1 MANFLDT
8 LQQTHEFASLPIVA
22 SKLLRLLDDELVD
35 VRTIARHVEQDVA
48 IASKVVRVA
57 NSPIFG
63 LRIPVASVSHAIM
76 TIGMTRVTNIV
87 LGVSIFSKFVYLN
100 TLSSRF
106 LNMFW
111 MHSAVTA
118 TLARAI
124 ASKARFEFQEMEFL
138 AGLVHDIGKLAMLQ
152 ADPERFKIV
161 EQKINDGIPDL
172 DAELEM
178 FGATHTEAGEVIA
191 NLWQLP
197 APIHGVIRLHHD
209 EDCSIEEIES
219 LLSVVRV
226 ADLMAE
232 DMGYGIGEQLQAPV
246 PLHHAWRCLSTKSE
260 KLASIT
266 YEDLREQLNGEI
278 NSAISLIAAL
288 TSD

>member
-1 MANFLDT
+1 MTNFLDI
-8 LQQTHEFASLPIVA
+8 LQQTHEFASLPTVA
-22 SKLLRLLDDELVD
+22 CKVLRLLDDDHVD
-35 VRTIARHVEQDVA
+35 VRTIARHIEQDVA

-76 TIGMTRVTNIV
+76 TIGLTRVTNIV

-106 LNMFW
+106 LTMFW

-124 ASKARFEFQEMEFL
+124 ASRARFEFQEMEFL

-161 EQKINDGIPDL
+161 EQKTSQGVPDM
-172 DAELEM
+172 DAELEV
-178 FGATHTEAGEVIA
+178 FGATHTEAGEVVA

-209 EDCSIEEIES
+209 EVCTIEEIES
-219 LLSVVRV
+219 LLAVVRL

-232 DMGYGIGEQLQAPV
+232 DMGYGIGEQLHT
-246 PLHHAWRCLSTKSE
+246 PLPMYHAWQYLSTKSDRI
-260 KLASIT
+260 AQIA
-266 YEDLREQLNGEI
+266 YEDLREQLQEETT
-278 NSAISLIAAL
+278 SAIALIAAL